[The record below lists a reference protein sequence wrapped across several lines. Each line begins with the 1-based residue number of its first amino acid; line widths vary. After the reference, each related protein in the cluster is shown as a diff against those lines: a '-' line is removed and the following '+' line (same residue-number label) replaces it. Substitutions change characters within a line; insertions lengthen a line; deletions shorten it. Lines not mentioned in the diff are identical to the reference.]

1 MRVQAFAPCW
11 RVRISERAGM
21 LDARR
26 TMFASNILDLALSYL
41 GLLVVLVVVYPVLNK
56 RLLDVW

>member
-1 MRVQAFAPCW
+1 MRAPAFAPCW

-21 LDARR
+21 LGTRA
-26 TMFASNILDLALSYL
+26 MFASNILDLALSYL

-56 RLLDVW
+56 RLLDLR